1 MGENIKGLQKV
12 FSLTVRNKW
21 LTSPENFGEWVLN
34 LGDVIGMVLKL
45 TKAEWFLFY
54 LCGIPS
60 VCCEYVYLL

>member
-45 TKAEWFLFY
+45 TKAE
-54 LCGIPS
+54 
-60 VCCEYVYLL
+60 